1 MIDSTNQQDDFVH
14 CNDVNVESNLAILQ
28 NRLLQ
33 SAASSKFGINII
45 RGEWLNIFLRFKE
58 DSNRMKN
65 IFSLIISLDENRL
78 KVSSEEK
85 LFHRKFSFLK
95 NLTICTNLIHGGKE
109 RDNELVKLHRQH
121 LSTFFLLILS
131 KIRSSSR
138 KISKKWNSFESIKFN
153 FFYF

>member
-65 IFSLIISLDENRL
+65 IFVLIISLDENRL

-121 LSTFFLLILS
+121 LPTFSSWFCRKFDRAHGKFPKSEILS
-131 KIRSSSR
+131 SL
-138 KISKKWNSFESIKFN
+138 
-153 FFYF
+153 